1 MKRILLSDEEWD
13 LLDQLVDLLMPF
25 ENATCE
31 FSGNTYI
38 TLSRTIPTIKERI
51 FDLAAEVPSNAEEFL
66 NENTV
71 FETEIEIQPI
81 NFDDDEDIS
90 NITKKSVSI
99 KNPLDTTGVLEK
111 VKQNIY
117 NALIYYWD
125 IPSNL
130 GLMAAL
136 LDPRY
141 KNLDFLEIDDEKE
154 QIIQKL
160 RNEIGEVEVPGPEI
174 LDNPAP
180 SQDIDSSIRSQKEYR
195 QRRQKK
201 IKKAVTNVVISDEV
215 TNYLSLPLALETE
228 DPLNWWKIRSQNFP
242 KLAKFARKYLAI
254 PATSVSSERLFS
266 DAGNLISAKRT
277 NLDTKLVGQM
287 LFLKRNIKT
296 MQVFAPEWDEDE
308 TDHIEID

>member
-1 MKRILLSDEEWD
+1 MRAHTPHI
-13 LLDQLVDLLMPF
+13 
-25 ENATCE
+25 E
-31 FSGNTYI
+31 FQ
-38 TLSRTIPTIKERI
+38 TL
-51 FDLAAEVPSNAEEFL
+51 
-66 NENTV
+66 
-71 FETEIEIQPI
+71 
-81 NFDDDEDIS
+81 
-90 NITKKSVSI
+90 
-99 KNPLDTTGVLEK
+99 
-111 VKQNIY
+111 
-117 NALIYYWD
+117 

-228 DPLNWWKIRSQNFP
+228 DPLNWWKIRFQNFP
-242 KLAKFARKYLAI
+242 QLAKFARKYLAI

-266 DAGNLISAKRT
+266 DAGNLISVKRT

>member
-1 MKRILLSDEEWD
+1 
-13 LLDQLVDLLMPF
+13 
-25 ENATCE
+25 
-31 FSGNTYI
+31 
-38 TLSRTIPTIKERI
+38 
-51 FDLAAEVPSNAEEFL
+51 
-66 NENTV
+66 
-71 FETEIEIQPI
+71 
-81 NFDDDEDIS
+81 
-90 NITKKSVSI
+90 
-99 KNPLDTTGVLEK
+99 
-111 VKQNIY
+111 
-117 NALIYYWD
+117 
-125 IPSNL
+125 
-130 GLMAAL
+130 MAAL

-215 TNYLSLPLALETE
+215 T
-228 DPLNWWKIRSQNFP
+228 
-242 KLAKFARKYLAI
+242 
-254 PATSVSSERLFS
+254 S

>member
-1 MKRILLSDEEWD
+1 M
-13 LLDQLVDLLMPF
+13 
-25 ENATCE
+25 
-31 FSGNTYI
+31 
-38 TLSRTIPTIKERI
+38 
-51 FDLAAEVPSNAEEFL
+51 
-66 NENTV
+66 
-71 FETEIEIQPI
+71 
-81 NFDDDEDIS
+81 
-90 NITKKSVSI
+90 TKKSISI

-125 IPSNL
+125 IPSDL

-141 KNLDFLEIDDEKE
+141 KNLDFIEIDTEKE
-154 QIIQKL
+154 RIIEKL
-160 RNEIGEVEVPGPEI
+160 RDEIGEVEVPESEI
-174 LDNPAP
+174 LDDPVP
-180 SQDIDSSIRSQKEYR
+180 FIDGESSIRSHKEYR

-201 IKKAVTNVVISDEV
+201 IKKAISNVVIYDEV

-228 DPLNWWKIRSQNFP
+228 DPLDWWRIRSQNFP
-242 KLAKFARKYLAI
+242 KLAKIARKYLAI

-296 MQVFAPEWDEDE
+296 MKVFAPEWDENE
-308 TDHIEID
+308 TNYIEIN